1 MSHAVII
8 SRSHKGRPQ
17 ARHEAGAEKKNGKN
31 HDIHRARNVRPRAE
45 SREQQSPFISAIGRQ
60 DEAASATS
68 GEPITFYWLI
78 GTHFKFAPRKVALD
92 KD

>member
-1 MSHAVII
+1 MAKITTFI
-8 SRSHKGRPQ
+8 ERATCGR
-17 ARHEAGAEKKNGKN
+17 E
-31 HDIHRARNVRPRAE
+31 PRAE
-45 SREQQSPFISAIGRQ
+45 EQQSPFISAIGRQ

-68 GEPITFYWLI
+68 GALAASEPITFYWLI